1 VREIEE
7 ITIKREEKQKKER
20 RKEGKKG
27 RKSEVLGL
35 CGSRLAVV
43 ILIIL

>member
-35 CGSRLAVV
+35 CGNRLAVV